1 MSKPLQALLKGCI
14 KGDSR
19 AQRELYERL
28 APKMLAVCYRYART
42 EAEAE
47 DILQEGFVKVFVNI
61 NKYQDRGSLEGW
73 IKRIM
78 INCAIDHLRKEKAYA
93 HQASLN
99 EVIVGDEAADA
110 LDNLALEDLFA
121 LIQRLPDG
129 YRMVFNLYAIEGY
142 NHAEIAQQLHI
153 SESTSRSQY
162 TRARAMLKTKIR
174 ELYLEKH
181 TLRDAI

>member
-1 MSKPLQALLKGCI
+1 MSKPFKAILKGCI

-28 APKMLAVCYRYART
+28 APKMLAICYRYART
-42 EAEAE
+42 DAEAE

-61 NKYQDRGSLEGW
+61 HKYQDRGSLEGW

-78 INCAIDHLRKEKAYA
+78 INCAIDHLRKEKAYS
-93 HQASLN
+93 QQTSVN
-99 EVIVGDEAADA
+99 EVILGDDSADA
-110 LDNLALEDLFA
+110 LDNLAMEDLIG
-121 LIQRLPDG
+121 LIQNLPDG

-142 NHAEIAQQLHI
+142 NHAEIAQQLNI

-162 TRARAMLKTKIR
+162 TRARAMLKLKIR
-174 ELYLEKH
+174 ELYLEKY